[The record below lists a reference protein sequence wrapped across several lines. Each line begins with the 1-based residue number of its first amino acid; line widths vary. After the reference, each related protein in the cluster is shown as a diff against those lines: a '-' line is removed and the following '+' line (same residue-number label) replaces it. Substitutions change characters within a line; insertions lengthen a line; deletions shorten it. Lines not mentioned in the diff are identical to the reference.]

1 MSRSVRL
8 KDQRAEQRLF
18 GRRLIAMTLIV
29 ALCAA
34 ALVVRLFYLQVLRYD
49 HFSELSQGN
58 RIRIEPVPPARG
70 LIYDRNGE
78 AIALNRPAYQLE
90 LIREQTPDL
99 DATLGRLAELGL
111 LAPAEVGA
119 LLQGHWNMVSAR
131 VRHGD
136 DDLPDHLAP
145 LLWLPEEPDT
155 EQPDELDVGRDWA
168 FGFFRGVEL
177 REAGWDRWLDENDW
191 IDEIFGLLD
200 RLASG
205 EVLGEDP
212 TAPATPISYR
222 ERLEIVAGL
231 PGMLADLHHHRIDA
245 LTPREPLRRADTPD
259 RNDPCPCGSG
269 KKYKKCCGA

>member
-99 DATLGRLAELGL
+99 DATLGRLAELG
-111 LAPAEVGA
+111 
-119 LLQGHWNMVSAR
+119 
-131 VRHGD
+131 
-136 DDLPDHLAP
+136 
-145 LLWLPEEPDT
+145 
-155 EQPDELDVGRDWA
+155 
-168 FGFFRGVEL
+168 
-177 REAGWDRWLDENDW
+177 
-191 IDEIFGLLD
+191 
-200 RLASG
+200 
-205 EVLGEDP
+205 
-212 TAPATPISYR
+212 
-222 ERLEIVAGL
+222 
-231 PGMLADLHHHRIDA
+231 
-245 LTPREPLRRADTPD
+245 RRALESSPPG
-259 RNDPCPCGSG
+259 R
-269 KKYKKCCGA
+269 GAAQPVGPGGPPGARPRRRRSRPRHAAS